1 MLSQVTLKI
10 PSNLFTRAKQLTQ
23 QQSAKSAAELVDVL
37 DQILAS
43 VEPVDVEIAAADNDD
58 MEDDA
63 ALAREMQAYI
73 TMHPLLKQTHFGKH
87 VAIYEG
93 KLIDSDDDY
102 DTLTRRIDDH
112 YPDQFVWVSTV
123 EEEPIK
129 TLLFRSPRLEQV
141 G

>member
-10 PSNLFTRAKQLTQ
+10 PNNLFTRAKQLTQ
-23 QQSAKSAAELVDVL
+23 GNNKKSADELMDIL
-37 DQILAS
+37 KQILAS
-43 VEPVDVEIAAADNDD
+43 AKRSEAETDEEDYGVENDP
-58 MEDDA
+58 
-63 ALAREMQAYI
+63 ALNREMQAYI
-73 TMHPLLKQTHFGKH
+73 VMHPQLKKTHFGKH

-93 KLIDSDDDY
+93 RLIDSDDDY
-102 DTLTRRIDDH
+102 DTLTRRIDAQ

-129 TLLFRSPRLEQV
+129 TLVFRSPRLEQV